1 MWYLRNNTISYYI
14 YDVSINNIFFIT
26 IQNKNILCGRDLH
39 STRWK
44 MRPKWDNINNSLGCA
59 SCATFLFSPHF
70 AVISTWSIIEPTQ
83 GNRICLLNSYLS
95 QCRWKRCCFFNF
107 NVKFVSCFIFAPSLP
122 LYHCYLFAVKDVAA
136 SLPHRVPRA
145 LMYQI
150 SSRVVLLLLLLLFF
164 VFVFFLFCFFFGKMA
179 YFKL

>member
-95 QCRWKRCCFFNF
+95 QCRWKHCCFFNF

-122 LYHCYLFAVKDVAA
+122 LYCYLFAVKDVAA
-136 SLPHRVPRA
+136 SLPHSTACFNVSNF
-145 LMYQI
+145 Q
-150 SSRVVLLLLLLLFF
+150 SCCVTVV
-164 VFVFFLFCFFFGKMA
+164 VVAVFFLFFCFFGKMA